1 MAEKNALVAEKKQ
14 TENRL
19 RNTEADL
26 GAVKNQKNI
35 AEQRSPPPP
44 LLFLPLS
51 YPLNP
56 IPSPFIKK

>member
-35 AEQRSPPPP
+35 AEQRYPPPP
-44 LLFLPLS
+44 FSSFLSHTLS
-51 YPLNP
+51 
-56 IPSPFIKK
+56 IPFPPPS

>member
-26 GAVKNQKNI
+26 GAVKNQKNV
-35 AEQRSPPPP
+35 ADQR
-44 LLFLPLS
+44 
-51 YPLNP
+51 
-56 IPSPFIKK
+56 

>member
-35 AEQRSPPPP
+35 AEQRYPPPFSS
-44 LLFLPLS
+44 FLSHTLS
-51 YPLNP
+51 
-56 IPSPFIKK
+56 IPFPPPS